1 MFGKKKSKVQN
12 EALEEIKQEDT
23 NTIDDGFSDF
33 FDEEQPQY
41 HTQEQQNESIIPDSY
56 EKLEDKVEHINSE
69 MILYVIID
77 KPIFGLINYFRESG
91 LKVSNIF
98 SDILEAKNAV
108 LMQSE
113 PTRIVVID
121 TGLGRFTTTTMRA
134 ELIDMLGISDEQNK
148 TTVFFTDSVLKVD
161 TNRALGKS
169 GKNIDWI
176 QYQSTAIVVATILE
190 YGENY
195 KFDMEDEVD
204 LMGHEDDLLSFKGLT
219 LKAKDNPRMDI
230 SGFSSDA
237 ILTHLVNS
245 EDNILEGY
253 KVNL

>member
-1 MFGKKKSKVQN
+1 MFGKKAKKGKAIEQPDN
-12 EALEEIKQEDT
+12 QIQPDIA
-23 NTIDDGFSDF
+23 DDGFSDF
-33 FDEEQPQY
+33 FEDEQESEIKHIEQNTEENKY
-41 HTQEQQNESIIPDSY
+41 ESGVEVELP
-56 EKLEDKVEHINSE
+56 EKKD
-69 MILYVIID
+69 MILYIIID
-77 KPIFGLINYFRESG
+77 KPVFGLINYFRESG

-98 SDILEAKNAV
+98 SDITEAKNAV

-176 QYQSTAIVVATILE
+176 RYQSTAIVAATILE
-190 YGENY
+190 YKEQY
-195 KFDMEDEVD
+195 KYDMEDDVD
-204 LMGHEDDLLSFKGLT
+204 LVSPENDILNFKGLT
-219 LKAKDNPRMDI
+219 LKTQDIPRMDI

-237 ILTHLVNS
+237 ILTHLVNND
-245 EDNILEGY
+245 DNVIDGFEVKL
-253 KVNL
+253 